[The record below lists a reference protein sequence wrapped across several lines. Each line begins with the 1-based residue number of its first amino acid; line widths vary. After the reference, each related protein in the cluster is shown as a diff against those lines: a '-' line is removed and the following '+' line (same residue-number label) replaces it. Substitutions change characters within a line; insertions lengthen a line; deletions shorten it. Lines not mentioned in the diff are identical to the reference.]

1 VRTMCAAVLGFEAVV
16 IGLSVLVMIKVND
29 VEPAPAAVAGL
40 GLALLAVVTAALL
53 RFRWAYGLGWVVQVG
68 AVGLGFLTTAMFFVG
83 GLFAGLWV
91 LAVVLGRRIEAPR

>member
-1 VRTMCAAVLGFEAVV
+1 MRTMCAAVLGFEAVV

-53 RFRWAYGLGWVVQVG
+53 RFRWAYGLGWAVQVG
-68 AVGLGFLTTAMFFVG
+68 AVGLGFLTAAMFVVG

-91 LAVVLGRRIEAPR
+91 LAVVLGRRIESAR

>member
-1 VRTMCAAVLGFEAVV
+1 MCAAVLGFEAVV

-53 RFRWAYGLGWVVQVG
+53 RFPWAYGLGWAVQVG
-68 AVGLGFLTTAMFFVG
+68 AVALGFLTTAMFVVG

-91 LAVVLGRRIEAPR
+91 VAVVLGRRIESAR